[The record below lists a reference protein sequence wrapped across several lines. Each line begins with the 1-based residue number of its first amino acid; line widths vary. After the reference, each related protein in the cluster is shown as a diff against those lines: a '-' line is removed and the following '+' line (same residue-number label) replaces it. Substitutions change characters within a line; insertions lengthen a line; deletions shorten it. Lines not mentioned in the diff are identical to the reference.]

1 RPENAFILF
10 RRKCCEERN
19 ACTSSTSSS
28 TPSSPSQ
35 RQADLSK
42 TISQQWKAL
51 APEERMYWEE
61 LAKEKKREH
70 ERMYPGYV
78 YRP

>member
-1 RPENAFILF
+1 PGA
-10 RRKCCEERN
+10 KK
-19 ACTSSTSSS
+19 
-28 TPSSPSQ
+28 Q

-51 APEERMYWEE
+51 APAERAKWEA

-70 ERMYPGYV
+70 ETLHPNYV
-78 YRP
+78 YRPQRSSAK